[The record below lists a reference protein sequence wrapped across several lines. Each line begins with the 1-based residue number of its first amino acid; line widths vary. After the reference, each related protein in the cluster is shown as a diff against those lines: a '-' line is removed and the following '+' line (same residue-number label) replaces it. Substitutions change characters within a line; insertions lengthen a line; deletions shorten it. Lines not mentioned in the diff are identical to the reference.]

1 MDTKTN
7 KRSLIRGT
15 VIALCIAVC
24 VGLIVFSSSKGSS
37 QTTKKYLQSNDSSG
51 FVNLTDVVPDAILEI
66 RYFSTYNFVGK
77 RIRGY
82 EEPVALVTKEA
93 AAALKKVSD
102 YLKTKGYR
110 LKIFDAYRPQ
120 SGVDHFKEWAKDLG
134 DTLMKPYFY
143 PFKNKSVLFKEGYI
157 ASHSGHSR
165 GSTLDLTIFNMKT
178 GREVDMGGTFDY
190 FGERSH
196 TAYASITKQQQANRQ
211 ILKEAM
217 EKFGFRNYKNEWWHF
232 TLRNE
237 PYPDTYF
244 TFPNKTL

>member
-1 MDTKTN
+1 MTKRN
-7 KRSLIRGT
+7 WIGSSAIVLLAI
-15 VIALCIAVC
+15 VC
-24 VGLIVFSSSKGSS
+24 VGLILMFGQKGSS
-37 QTTKKYLQSNDSSG
+37 QNAKQYLQSNDSSD

-66 RYFSTYNFVGK
+66 RYFSTYNFVGE

-93 AAALKKVSD
+93 ASALKKASD
-102 YLKTKGYR
+102 YLAEKGYR

-120 SGVDHFKEWAKDLG
+120 CAVDHFKEWAKDLG

-143 PFKNKSVLFKEGYI
+143 PFKNKNVLFKEGYI

-165 GSTLDLTIFNMKT
+165 GSTLDLTIFNMRT
-178 GREVDMGGTFDY
+178 GKEVDMGGTFDY

-196 TAYASITKQQQANRQ
+196 TFFSNITKEQMANRL

-217 EKFGFRNYKNEWWHF
+217 EKFGFRNYSSEWWHY
-232 TLRNE
+232 TLKNE

-244 TFPNKTL
+244 TFTNKTL

>member
-1 MDTKTN
+1 MTKRN
-7 KRSLIRGT
+7 WIGSSAIVLLAI
-15 VIALCIAVC
+15 VC
-24 VGLIVFSSSKGSS
+24 VGLILMFGQKGSS
-37 QTTKKYLQSNDSSG
+37 QNTKQYLQSNDSSG

-66 RYFSTYNFVGK
+66 RYFSTYNFVGE

-93 AAALKKVSD
+93 AAALKKASD
-102 YLKTKGYR
+102 YLAEKGYR

-120 SGVDHFKEWAKDLG
+120 CAVDHFKEWAKDLG

-143 PFKNKSVLFKEGYI
+143 PLKNKNVLFKEGYI

-178 GREVDMGGTFDY
+178 GKEVDMGGTFDY

-196 TAYASITKQQQANRQ
+196 TLFPDITKEQKANRQ

-217 EKFGFRNYKNEWWHF
+217 EKFGFRNYSSEWWHY
-232 TLRNE
+232 TLKNE

-244 TFPNKTL
+244 TFTNKTL